1 MTDRTA
7 PAPDHPTPAY
17 QDGSPAA
24 TPPNT
29 FSQAFRNFVGDN
41 PKDIEGLLAYALYKQ
56 SITEDRERG
65 LPVQPGASRNPGS
78 NTIDNLRRAARTLLQ
93 EYSSKILEAEKP
105 GLQRTAI
112 WAKLDEVS
120 GNLAT
125 LQTNI
130 ITHVERRTRT
140 WAGVK
145 ASVYGWFLSIALTIL
160 IVVGFSTPNPV
171 NRIIDWLKAMMS

>member
-1 MTDRTA
+1 MTDQTA
-7 PAPDHPTPAY
+7 PAPQAGEPASAS
-17 QDGSPAA
+17 DAPSNA
-24 TPPNT
+24 
-29 FSQAFRNFVGDN
+29 FSQAFRNFVGND

-65 LPVQPGASRNPGS
+65 LQVQPGASRNPGT

-125 LQTNI
+125 LQTNVI
-130 ITHVERRTRT
+130 AHIDKRTHT
-140 WAGVK
+140 WEGVK
-145 ASVYGWFLSIALTIL
+145 ASVYGWFLSIILTIL
-160 IVVGFSTPNPV
+160 IVVGFSTPIPLNQ
-171 NRIIDWLKAMMS
+171 IIDWLKSLVS